1 MVDFSFKAP
10 DRSSSI
16 KNCRDCI
23 RRKTGVERV
32 RGGIICEQCE
42 VTCLER
48 MIEPSLIFEISTEA
62 ELLFVC
68 FVPNSA
74 TAPATSSSVTTLRTL
89 MEVMSE

>member
-1 MVDFSFKAP
+1 
-10 DRSSSI
+10 
-16 KNCRDCI
+16 
-23 RRKTGVERV
+23 
-32 RGGIICEQCE
+32 
-42 VTCLER
+42 